1 MTLTICSIS
10 YLPKCIVYN
19 KCCLQNYCKW
29 YFLNLSNCK
38 TSDNTI
44 YKHKC
49 VQKHFKYIILLFQLV
64 LGFLSILLRLSYNL
78 LLLCVSLCLFSL
90 SFPVLFSQVEVYFC
104 KTQVTYRLSSK
115 AKMLLSWAELFQQP
129 RYSLVSNVHK
139 WLTWRNLQMIA
150 VKYVSLELQL
160 KAVKQI
166 PHWIFQ
172 VSNLTK
178 FMSGGTCD
186 LSILFPFNTP
196 KSEAL
201 DSS

>member
-1 MTLTICSIS
+1 MYKNILNTLSCFPVSFRIFI
-10 YLPKCIVYN
+10 YLVEAILQPFSFMCLTLLVLPFFPSSLFTSWSVF
-19 KCCLQNYCKW
+19 LQNTGDIQA
-29 YFLNLSNCK
+29 FL
-38 TSDNTI
+38 
-44 YKHKC
+44 
-49 VQKHFKYIILLFQLV
+49 
-64 LGFLSILLRLSYNL
+64 
-78 LLLCVSLCLFSL
+78 
-90 SFPVLFSQVEVYFC
+90 
-104 KTQVTYRLSSK
+104 K

-129 RYSLVSNVHK
+129 RYLLVSNVHK
-139 WLTWRNLQMIA
+139 WLTRRNLQMIA